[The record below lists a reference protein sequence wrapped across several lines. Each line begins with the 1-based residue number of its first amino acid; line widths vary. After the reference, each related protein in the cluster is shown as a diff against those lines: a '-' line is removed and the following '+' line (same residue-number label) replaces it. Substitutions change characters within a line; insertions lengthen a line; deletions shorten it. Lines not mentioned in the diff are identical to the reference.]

1 MEKPLCSFS
10 TTNGEYNGK
19 KSQKDFC
26 GENKKVA
33 SFTVTILLFHGP
45 MTSPECTFSKYFS
58 TNKNGQTIHEN
69 AFTRYLANFI
79 TLLRRKM
86 ANNYFLV

>member
-1 MEKPLCSFS
+1 VFVFYNKWRVQWEK
-10 TTNGEYNGK
+10 EHK
-19 KSQKDFC
+19 KDFC

-58 TNKNGQTIHEN
+58 TNKNGQTIETVHDY

-79 TLLRRKM
+79 SLLRRKM